1 MDMNGTDK
9 PKFNYY
15 EYEGYLVSKPELP
28 YVGTNIFQG
37 GKWKP
42 ITIANGDTE
51 LFPMSEADA
60 DNIIRNGYPKI
71 TPRS

>member
-1 MDMNGTDK
+1 MAKRPLPEMK
-9 PKFNYY
+9 LKYF

-28 YVGTNIFQG
+28 YVGTNIFQN

-42 ITIANGDTE
+42 ITIANGDTA

-60 DNIIRNGYPKI
+60 DDIVKNGYARLAK
-71 TPRS
+71 